1 MAVEKMYLV
10 NMVSELKNLDKFL
23 EDVIKIGDIEPV
35 DAFNQVTNR
44 NFNIKASAENVN
56 ITEDINEL
64 SGFDKEDSDDF
75 IEKLKELK
83 ESLKLNDSSSKRLV
97 DRNQINELYEK
108 LKSLLKEKEELEEKS
123 KILDIYSE
131 NVDLLKKHQID
142 IEKVKNLK
150 YFDYRYGSV
159 SEDGRFILKNNYEN
173 IPSLIIHLD
182 NRIDNANLRALEDIY
197 SLDQTTYNLEVQ
209 TQKILNDEIINR
221 RNVSLRLDQ
230 DYNSKNKDLSEKI
243 YKEIVDDANVK
254 IEKINLDYQS
264 KIDFMDEI
272 YKKYK
277 DQLVDEVVNYII
289 DDKDFKL

>member
-23 EDVIKIGDIEPV
+23 EDVIEIGDIEPV
-35 DAFNQVTNR
+35 DSFNQVTNR

-83 ESLKLNDSSSKRLV
+83 ESLDLNESSNKKLV
-97 DRNQINELYEK
+97 DKNQINELYDK
-108 LKSLLKEKEELEEKS
+108 LKSLLKEKEDLEEKS
-123 KILDIYSE
+123 KILDVYSE
-131 NVDLLKKHQID
+131 NVELLKDYKID

-182 NRIDNANLRALEDIY
+182 GRIDNANLRALDDIY
-197 SLDQTTYNLEVQ
+197 SLDQTTGKLEVQ
-209 TQKILNDEIINR
+209 TQKILNDEIINT

-230 DYNSKNKDLSEKI
+230 EYNSKNKDLSEKI
-243 YKEIVDDANVK
+243 YNEILDDANVK
-254 IEKINLDYQS
+254 IEKINLNYQS

-277 DQLVDEVVNYII
+277 DQLVDEIVNYII

>member
-23 EDVIKIGDIEPV
+23 EDVIEIGDIEPV

-44 NFNIKASAENVN
+44 NFNIKASAENVD

-64 SGFDKEDSDDF
+64 TGFEKEDSDDF

-197 SLDQTTYNLEVQ
+197 SLDQTTVNLEVQ
-209 TQKILNDEIINR
+209 TEKILNDEIINT